1 MHHYASVIM
10 ELSVWETSEMDKLS
24 TSVFFWKKI
33 DCISGFLRNKKG
45 VFPFETNKTLCVGR
59 FALTHLERYSIT
71 FKDIFHFFFFFL
83 KNLFQPKQ
91 NNISTGGKLNKRM
104 S

>member
-45 VFPFETNKTLCVGR
+45 VFPFETNKTRLSVWEGLPLR
-59 FALTHLERYSIT
+59 TWRGIPLLS
-71 FKDIFHFFFFFL
+71 KIFFTFFFFF
-83 KNLFQPKQ
+83 
-91 NNISTGGKLNKRM
+91 
-104 S
+104 

>member
-1 MHHYASVIM
+1 MGDLRNGQAFHFSFLL
-10 ELSVWETSEMDKLS
+10 E
-24 TSVFFWKKI
+24 KI

-71 FKDIFHFFFFFL
+71 FKDIFHFFFFFF
-83 KNLFQPKQ
+83 KESIPTQTKQ
-91 NNISTGGKLNKRM
+91 YQYWGKIK
-104 S
+104 